1 MHFYRIV
8 ANICIGNLARERV
21 LPNFSFKLT
30 AIEPDQAST
39 G

>member
-8 ANICIGNLARERV
+8 ADICIGNLACKRV

-30 AIEPDQAST
+30 AIKPDQVST